1 MNADN
6 WKRYAEQG
14 LIKAI
19 EDYDIPTYIRDIAA
33 EVKKE
38 NSGRGIYSIY
48 GRRGGDDFEAL
59 PKGLCIVNGEKVL
72 KKRSLC
78 SLNQRQGLH
87 ARLQEIVFLQL
98 RHLVETRTDIV
109 LTRCLIGFHESRWA
123 FRDIKSNGM
132 YLQDRALHIPTKGK

>member
-38 NSGRGIYSIY
+38 NPGRGIYSIY

-59 PKGLCIVNGEKVL
+59 PKGLCCERRKSAEKTFLVL
-72 KKRSLC
+72 LEPT
-78 SLNQRQGLH
+78 
-87 ARLQEIVFLQL
+87 ARIA
-98 RHLVETRTDIV
+98 RAATRNSIFT
-109 LTRCLIGFHESRWA
+109 
-123 FRDIKSNGM
+123 IKASC
-132 YLQDRALHIPTKGK
+132 